1 MNWIELFL
9 LAVGLSMDAFAV
21 AVCLGLTMAKV
32 SIRKALI
39 VGLYF
44 GAFQAGMPVIG
55 FMVARLFA
63 EQIIQYDHW
72 VVFALL
78 SFLGCKMIWGSFKK
92 EKCPDRECS
101 VTPCTDRKCPNS
113 WLEADLN
120 PSKMIPLALA
130 TSIDAMAV
138 GVSFAFLQVSIIP
151 AISLIGLMTLSIS
164 MAGVK
169 IGNVFGARFKSK
181 AELAGGVILVLMG
194 LWVLFEHILGL

>member
-21 AVCLGLTMAKV
+21 AICLGLTMAKV
-32 SIRKALI
+32 SMKKALI

-63 EQIIQYDHW
+63 EQITQYDHW

-78 SFLGCKMIWGSFKK
+78 SFLGGKMIWGSFKK
-92 EKCPDRECS
+92 ETCPDRECS
-101 VTPCTDRKCPNS
+101 ATPCTDRECPS
-113 WLEADLN
+113 SRQETDLK

-130 TSIDAMAV
+130 TSVDAMAV
-138 GVSFAFLQVSIIP
+138 GISFAFLQVRIIP
-151 AISLIGLMTLSIS
+151 AVSLVGVMTLAIS
-164 MAGVK
+164 MIGVK

-181 AELAGGVILVLMG
+181 AELIGGIILVSMG
-194 LWVLFEHILGL
+194 LWVLFEHLLGL